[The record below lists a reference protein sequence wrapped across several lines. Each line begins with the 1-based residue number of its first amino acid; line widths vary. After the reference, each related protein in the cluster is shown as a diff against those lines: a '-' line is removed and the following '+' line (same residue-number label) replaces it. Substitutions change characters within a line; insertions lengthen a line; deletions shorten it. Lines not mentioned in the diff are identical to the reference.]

1 MAGGGALVAIMAAAH
16 AQRVQAVTDAFRLAG
31 ATAPERA
38 RTLAALGVAPGAEV
52 AELTRV
58 GVLVPG
64 PGRDS
69 WYLSEAAV
77 VARRRAAGTRL
88 GSRTLVLIILL
99 LVVVGA
105 VAVGVLLQ
113 QNRR

>member
-1 MAGGGALVAIMAAAH
+1 MSGGGALVAILVAAH

-38 RTLAALGVAPGAEV
+38 RSLAALGVTHTAEA
-52 AELTRV
+52 AELANA
-58 GVLVPG
+58 GVLVRG

-77 VARRRAAGTRL
+77 VARRKAGPRM
-88 GSRTLVLIILL
+88 SRTALGVIILL
-99 LVVVGA
+99 LVATGA
-105 VAVGVLLQ
+105 VAVGILLRNQ
-113 QNRR
+113 

>member
-16 AQRVQAVTDAFRLAG
+16 AQRVQAVMDAFRLAG

-38 RTLAALGVAPGAEV
+38 RSLAALGLTHTAEA
-52 AELTRV
+52 AELANA
-58 GVLVPG
+58 GVLVRG

-77 VARRRAAGTRL
+77 VARRKAGRH
-88 GSRTLVLIILL
+88 SHRTALLVLILL
-99 LVVVGA
+99 LVATGA
-105 VAVGVLLQ
+105 VAVGMLLR
-113 QNRR
+113 NR